1 MQIASWNVNSLR
13 VRLPQVLA
21 WLDANQPDVLALQ
34 ETKVADDQFPATDF
48 AKRGWYVS
56 YSGQKTY
63 NGVAVVSRAPVAE
76 ITTEIAGIDGTD
88 RRVLAVTVDG
98 VRLYNLY
105 VPNGKAVGSDS
116 YQYKLEWLARLRDHL
131 GAEQAT
137 GRPVAVVGDFNIAPA
152 DADVHDPA
160 AWAGAIHCSD
170 AERAA
175 LARLHDLGL
184 TDTFRQL
191 EQPAGSF
198 SWWDYRGGA
207 FQRNRGLRIDLIL
220 ASASLAATT
229 NRSWIDRGPRGEHR
243 PSDHAPVVAS
253 FQY

>member
-13 VRLPQVLA
+13 VRLPRVLA

-34 ETKVADDQFPATDF
+34 ETKVANDQFPVSAF
-48 AKRGWYVS
+48 AERGWQVS

-63 NGVAVVSRAPVAE
+63 NGVAVVSRTPLAE
-76 ITTEIAGIDGTD
+76 VTTEIPGIDRSD

-116 YQYKLEWLARLRDHL
+116 YQYKLDWLAGLRDHL
-131 GAEQAT
+131 GAELAT

-175 LARLHDLGL
+175 LARLHELGL
-184 TDTFRQL
+184 TDTFRQF

-207 FQRNRGLRIDLIL
+207 FPRNRGLRIDLIL
-220 ASASLAATT
+220 ASASLAAATQCA
-229 NRSWIDRGPRGEHR
+229 WIDRGPRGEQR
-243 PSDHAPVVAS
+243 PSDHAPVVAR
-253 FQY
+253 FHH